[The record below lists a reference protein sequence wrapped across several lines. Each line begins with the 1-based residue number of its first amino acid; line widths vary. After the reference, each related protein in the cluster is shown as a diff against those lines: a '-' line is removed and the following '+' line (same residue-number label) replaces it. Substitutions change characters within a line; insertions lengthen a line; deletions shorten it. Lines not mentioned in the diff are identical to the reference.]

1 MKWSLERKIIAVGFG
16 LAMVIIA
23 IVNIISYQN
32 TDKLFVRERQ
42 LEYSYEVIQKVRDV
56 LTTVREAEKA
66 RRSLIITGNKSYEET
81 YNTAIQ
87 SIEAKLT
94 DAQRSTTNNPT
105 QQQRLDIIKPLI
117 AQKVSLLKQSIEFY
131 KRDKYDT
138 AIQLY
143 ITDKNLTIQDE
154 VWQLITQIEKEEQ
167 SLVESH
173 QAATDAS
180 FRFTIVA
187 TITGYWIS
195 FALLFIVYSLL
206 HRQISTRQKL
216 EDTLRESQ
224 QRYRNLFELN
234 PHPLWVYDLENLS
247 FLAVNE
253 VAIKQYGYSQSEFL
267 SMTIKDI
274 RPPEE
279 VPALLDRI
287 PGLRWADKRFATRRH
302 KKRDGTEIDVEIT
315 SHELTF
321 KGRPARLVL
330 ARDITQQKQAQEA
343 LAASE
348 EKFRQIAENINE
360 IFWMRDAKA
369 DIVLYVNPAYERIWG
384 RTCESLYR
392 NPQSFLDA
400 VHPEDKSLVIANLQ
414 NNIKKEFEI
423 EYRIVRPDDSVRWVW
438 EHSFPIKNGLGK
450 VYRRAVVTQ
459 DITERKR
466 AEEVQRNLEKELE
479 LNELKIRFFS
489 MFSHELR
496 TPLSTI
502 LISAQLLENSNKE
515 WSEEKKLK
523 NLHRIQ
529 SSAKTMTQLLTDILT
544 LTRAEAGKLE
554 FRPQPLDLEDFCFSL
569 LEEIKFSTRAEKDI
583 LFVSQCSQR
592 IAWMDE
598 RMLRSIVTNLVDNA
612 IKYSPDDS
620 KIYFTLSAESGQAIF
635 QIQDQGIGIS
645 QEEEEQL
652 YQAFQRGENVGD
664 VTGTGLG
671 LAVVKK
677 CVELHG
683 GSIKLESQV
692 GVGTTFTV
700 RIPWKSDLGE
710 VKRKER

>member
-16 LAMVIIA
+16 LAMFIIA

-32 TDKLFVRERQ
+32 TDKLFARERQ

-56 LTTVREAEKA
+56 LNTLQDAEKA
-66 RRSLIITGNKSYEET
+66 RRSYITTGNNTYLET
-81 YNTAIQ
+81 SNTAIQ
-87 SIEAKLT
+87 TIEAKLT
-94 DAQRSTTNNPT
+94 DAQRATTNNPT
-105 QQQRLDIIKPLI
+105 QQQRLNIIKPLI
-117 AQKVSLLKQSIEFY
+117 AQRVSLLKQSIDFY
-131 KRDKYDT
+131 KRDKFNT
-138 AIQLY
+138 AIQLA
-143 ITDKNLTIQDE
+143 ITDTSITIQDKI
-154 VWQLITQIEKEEQ
+154 WQLSSEIEKEEQ
-167 SLVESH
+167 SLVQYH
-173 QAATDAS
+173 QARSDAS

-187 TITGYWIS
+187 KITGYWIS

-206 HRQISTRQKL
+206 HRQISTRQQL

-224 QRYRNLFELN
+224 QRYRNLFEVN

-343 LAASE
+343 LATSE

-360 IFWMRDAKA
+360 IFWMRDAEA
-369 DIVLYVNPAYERIWG
+369 DIVLYVNPAYEKIWG
-384 RTCESLYR
+384 RTCESLYI

-400 VHPEDKSLVIANLQ
+400 VHPEDKSRVIANLKK
-414 NNIKKEFEI
+414 NIKKEFEI

-450 VYRRAVVTQ
+450 IYRRAVVTQ

-489 MFSHELR
+489 MVSHEFR

-620 KIYFTLSAESGQAIF
+620 KIYFTLSDESGQAIF

-645 QEEEEQL
+645 PEEEEQL

-683 GSIKLESQV
+683 GSIKLESKV
-692 GVGTTFTV
+692 GVGTTFSV
-700 RIPWKSDLGE
+700 RIPWKNDLGE
-710 VKRKER
+710 VKR

>member
-16 LAMVIIA
+16 LAMVITA
-23 IVNIISYQN
+23 IVNTISYQN
-32 TDKLFVRERQ
+32 TAKLFARERQ
-42 LEYSYEVIQKVRDV
+42 IEYSYEVLQKVRDV
-56 LTTVREAEKA
+56 LTTLRDAERD
-66 RRSLIITGNKSYEET
+66 RRSYIITGNKSYLET

-87 SIEAKLT
+87 TIETKLT
-94 DAQRSTTNNPT
+94 DAQRATADNPM
-105 QQQRLDIIKPLI
+105 QQHRLDIIKPLI
-117 AQKVSLLKQSIEFY
+117 AERLNLLKKSIDFY
-131 KRDKYDT
+131 KRDKSNT
-138 AIQLY
+138 AIQISLTDQS
-143 ITDKNLTIQDE
+143 ITLNDKI
-154 VWQLITQIEKEEQ
+154 WQFITEMEKEEQ
-167 SLVESH
+167 SLVQH
-173 QAATDAS
+173 QQAYSDAN

-187 TITGYWIS
+187 NITGYWVS
-195 FALLFIVYSLL
+195 FAILFIVYSLL
-206 HRQISTRQKL
+206 HRQISTRKQL

-224 QRYRNLFELN
+224 QRYRNLFEVN
-234 PHPLWVYDLENLS
+234 PHPLWVYDLENLN

-253 VAIKQYGYSQSEFL
+253 VAIKQYGYSQTEFL

-343 LAASE
+343 LATSE
-348 EKFRQIAENINE
+348 EKFRQIAENIHE
-360 IFWMRDAKA
+360 IFWMRDAEA
-369 DIVLYVNPAYERIWG
+369 DKVLYVNTAYEKIWG
-384 RTCESLYR
+384 RSCESLYI

-400 VHPEDKSLVIANLQ
+400 VHSEDKERVIANLEK
-414 NNIKKEFEI
+414 NAKKEFEI

-438 EHSFPIKNGLGK
+438 EHSFPIKNALGE

-489 MFSHELR
+489 MVSHEFR

-569 LEEIKFSTRAEKDI
+569 LEEMKFSTRAKKDI

-620 KIYFTLSAESGQAIF
+620 QIYFTLAAESGQAIF
-635 QIQDQGIGIS
+635 QIQDQGIGIP

-652 YQAFQRGENVGD
+652 YQAYQRGENVGD

-683 GSIKLESQV
+683 GSIKLESKL

-700 RIPWKSDLGE
+700 TIPWKTDLKE
-710 VKRKER
+710 VK

>member
-16 LAMVIIA
+16 LAVVIIG

-32 TDKLFVRERQ
+32 TEKLFARERQ

-56 LTTVREAEKA
+56 LTTLQNAEKA
-66 RRSLIITGNKSYEET
+66 RRSYIITGNKSYEET

-87 SIEAKLT
+87 TIEAKLT
-94 DAQRSTTNNPT
+94 DAQRATTNNPT
-105 QQQRLDIIKPLI
+105 QQQRLNIIKPLI
-117 AQKVSLLKQSIEFY
+117 AQKVSLLKQSVDFY
-131 KRDKYDT
+131 KRDKSNT
-138 AIQLY
+138 AIQLAL
-143 ITDKNLTIQDE
+143 TDKSITIQNKI
-154 VWQLITQIEKEEQ
+154 WQLISEIEKEEQ
-167 SLVESH
+167 SLVQYH
-173 QAATDAS
+173 QVHSDAS
-180 FRFTIVA
+180 FRFTIIA
-187 TITGYWIS
+187 KITGYWIS

-206 HRQISTRQKL
+206 HRQISTRQQL

-224 QRYRNLFELN
+224 QRYRNLFEVN

-253 VAIKQYGYSQSEFL
+253 VAIKKYGYSQSEFL

-279 VPALLDRI
+279 VPALLNRI

-302 KKRDGTEIDVEIT
+302 KKRDGTEIDVEVT

-343 LAASE
+343 LATSE
-348 EKFRQIAENINE
+348 EKFRQIAENIHE
-360 IFWMRDAKA
+360 IFWMRDAEA

-384 RTCESLYR
+384 RSCESLYI
-392 NPQSFLDA
+392 NPQSFLDG
-400 VHPEDKSLVIANLQ
+400 VHPEDKARVIANLE

-438 EHSFPIKNGLGK
+438 EHSFPVKNGLGK

-489 MFSHELR
+489 MVSHEFR

-583 LFVSQCSQR
+583 LFVSQCSQG

-620 KIYFTLSAESGQAIF
+620 KIYFTLAAESGQAIF
-635 QIQDQGIGIS
+635 QIQDQGIGIC

-683 GSIKLESQV
+683 GSIKLESKV

-700 RIPWKSDLGE
+700 RIPWKGDLGE
-710 VKRKER
+710 VKR

>member
-1 MKWSLERKIIAVGFG
+1 MKWSVERKIIAVGFG
-16 LAMVIIA
+16 LAMLIIG

-32 TDKLFVRERQ
+32 TTKLFARERQ
-42 LEYSYEVIQKVRDV
+42 LEYSYEVLQKVRDV
-56 LTTVREAEKA
+56 VTTLRDAEKA
-66 RRSLIITGNKSYEET
+66 RHRYITTGNKSNLEI
-81 YNTAIQ
+81 YNKAIQ

-94 DAQRSTTNNPT
+94 DAQRATSRNST
-105 QQQRLDIIKPLI
+105 QQQKLDIIKPLI
-117 AQKVSLLKQSIEFY
+117 AQKISLLKQSIDFY
-131 KRDKYDT
+131 KRDKYNT
-138 AIQLY
+138 AIQLSL
-143 ITDKNLTIQDE
+143 TDKSTNLEDKI
-154 VWQLITQIEKEEQ
+154 WQLITQMEKEEQ
-167 SLVESH
+167 SLLKEH
-173 QAATDAS
+173 QAHSDAR

-187 TITGYWIS
+187 KVTGYWVS

-206 HRQISTRQKL
+206 HRQISTRQQL

-224 QRYRNLFELN
+224 QRYRNLFEVN
-234 PHPLWVYDLENLS
+234 PHPLWVYDLQNLN

-279 VPALLDRI
+279 VPALLNRI

-330 ARDITQQKQAQEA
+330 SRDITQQKQAQEA
-343 LAASE
+343 LATSE
-348 EKFRQIAENINE
+348 EKFRQLAENIHE
-360 IFWMRDAKA
+360 IFWIRDVEA
-369 DIVLYVNPAYERIWG
+369 DKVLYVNPVYERIWG
-384 RTCESLYR
+384 RSCESLYT

-400 VHPEDKSLVIANLQ
+400 VHSEDKPRVIANLEK
-414 NNIKKEFEI
+414 NVKKEFEI

-450 VYRRAVVTQ
+450 IYRRAVVTQ

-479 LNELKIRFFS
+479 LHELKIRFFS
-489 MFSHELR
+489 MVSHEFR

-569 LEEIKFSTRAEKDI
+569 LEEIKFSTRAQKEI
-583 LFVSQCSQR
+583 LFVSQCSKI

-598 RMLRSIVTNLVDNA
+598 RMLRSIITNLVDNA

-620 KIYFTLSAESGQAIF
+620 QIYFTLAAESGQAIF

-664 VTGTGLG
+664 APGTGLG

-683 GSIKLESQV
+683 GSIKLESKM

-700 RIPWKSDLGE
+700 TIPWKSDLE
-710 VKRKER
+710 QVK

>member
-1 MKWSLERKIIAVGFG
+1 MVTRKKNHCCRVWIGDADYWIA
-16 LAMVIIA
+16 
-23 IVNIISYQN
+23 NIISYQN
-32 TDKLFVRERQ
+32 TTKLFARERQ
-42 LEYSYEVIQKVRDV
+42 LEYSYEVLQKVRDV
-56 LTTVREAEKA
+56 LTTVRDAEKA
-66 RRSLIITGNKSYEET
+66 RRSYITTGNKSNLET
-81 YNTAIQ
+81 YNKAIQ
-87 SIEAKLT
+87 SIEVKLT
-94 DAQRSTTNNPT
+94 DAQSATSENFK
-105 QQQRLDIIKPLI
+105 QQQKLNLIKRLI
-117 AQKVSLLKQSIEFY
+117 AQKITLLKQSIDFY
-131 KRDKYDT
+131 NRDKSNT
-138 AIQLY
+138 AIQLSL
-143 ITDKNLTIQDE
+143 TDKSTNLEYQ

-167 SLVESH
+167 SLVQQH
-173 QAATDAS
+173 QARSDAS

-187 TITGYWIS
+187 KVTGYWIS

-206 HRQISTRQKL
+206 HRQISTRQQL

-224 QRYRNLFELN
+224 QRYRNLFEVN
-234 PHPLWVYDLENLS
+234 PHPLWVYDLENLN

-253 VAIKQYGYSQSEFL
+253 VAIKQYGYSQSEFF

-279 VPALLDRI
+279 IPALLNRI
-287 PGLRWADKRFATRRH
+287 PALRWADKRFATRRH

-330 ARDITQQKQAQEA
+330 ARDITQEKQAQEA
-343 LAASE
+343 LANSE
-348 EKFRQIAENINE
+348 EKFRQIAENIHE
-360 IFWMRDAKA
+360 IFWMRDAKS
-369 DIVLYVNPAYERIWG
+369 DIVLYVNPAYEKIWG
-384 RTCESLYR
+384 RSCESLYT

-400 VHPEDKSLVIANLQ
+400 VHPEDKSRVIANL
-414 NNIKKEFEI
+414 NKNVKKEFEI

-450 VYRRAVVTQ
+450 IYRRAVVTQ
-459 DITERKR
+459 DITERKQ

-489 MFSHELR
+489 MVSHEFR

-523 NLHRIQ
+523 NLERIQ

-569 LEEIKFSTRAEKDI
+569 LEEIKFSTRAQKDI
-583 LFVSQCSQR
+583 LFVSECSQR

-620 KIYFTLSAESGQAIF
+620 PIYFTLAAESGHAIF
-635 QIQDQGIGIS
+635 QIQDQGIGICK
-645 QEEEEQL
+645 EEEEQL

-683 GSIKLESQV
+683 GSIKLESKL

-700 RIPWKSDLGE
+700 RIPWKTDLKE
-710 VKRKER
+710 VK

>member
-16 LAMVIIA
+16 LAMLIIGIA
-23 IVNIISYQN
+23 NIISYQN
-32 TDKLFVRERQ
+32 TTKLFARERQ
-42 LEYSYEVIQKVRDV
+42 LEYSYEVLQKVRDV
-56 LTTVREAEKA
+56 LTTARDAEKA
-66 RRSLIITGNKSYEET
+66 RRSYITTGNKSNLET
-81 YNTAIQ
+81 YNKAIQ
-87 SIEAKLT
+87 SIEVKLT
-94 DAQRSTTNNPT
+94 DAQSATSENFK
-105 QQQRLDIIKPLI
+105 QQQKLNIIKRLI
-117 AQKVSLLKQSIEFY
+117 AQKISLLKQSIDFY
-131 KRDKYDT
+131 NRDKSNT
-138 AIQLY
+138 AIQLSL
-143 ITDKNLTIQDE
+143 TDKSTNLEYKI
-154 VWQLITQIEKEEQ
+154 WQLITQIEKEEQ
-167 SLVESH
+167 SLVQQH
-173 QAATDAS
+173 QARSDAS

-187 TITGYWIS
+187 KVTGYWIS

-206 HRQISTRQKL
+206 HRQISTRQQL

-224 QRYRNLFELN
+224 QRYRNLFEVN
-234 PHPLWVYDLENLS
+234 PHPLWVYDLENLN

-253 VAIKQYGYSQSEFL
+253 VAIKQYGYSQSEFF

-279 VPALLDRI
+279 IPALLNRI

-330 ARDITQQKQAQEA
+330 ARDITQEKQAQEA
-343 LAASE
+343 LANSE
-348 EKFRQIAENINE
+348 EKFRQIAENIHE
-360 IFWMRDAKA
+360 IFWMRDAKN
-369 DIVLYVNPAYERIWG
+369 DIVLYVNPAYEKIWG
-384 RTCESLYR
+384 RSCESLYT

-400 VHPEDKSLVIANLQ
+400 VHPEDKPRVIGNL
-414 NNIKKEFEI
+414 NKNVKKEFEI

-450 VYRRAVVTQ
+450 IYRRAVVTQ

-489 MFSHELR
+489 MVSHEFR

-523 NLHRIQ
+523 NLERIQ

-569 LEEIKFSTRAEKDI
+569 LEEIKFSTRAQKDI
-583 LFVSQCSQR
+583 LFVSECSQR

-598 RMLRSIVTNLVDNA
+598 RMLRSIVSNLVDNA

-620 KIYFTLSAESGQAIF
+620 QIYFTLAAESGQAIF
-635 QIQDQGIGIS
+635 RVQDQGIGICK
-645 QEEEEQL
+645 EEEEQL

-683 GSIKLESQV
+683 GSIKLESKL

-700 RIPWKSDLGE
+700 RIPWKTDLKE
-710 VKRKER
+710 VK

>member
-16 LAMVIIA
+16 LAMLIIGIA
-23 IVNIISYQN
+23 NIISYQN
-32 TDKLFVRERQ
+32 TTKLFARERQ
-42 LEYSYEVIQKVRDV
+42 LEYSYEVLQKVRDV
-56 LTTVREAEKA
+56 LTTVRDAEKA
-66 RRSLIITGNKSYEET
+66 RRSYITTGNKSNLET
-81 YNTAIQ
+81 YNKAIQ
-87 SIEAKLT
+87 SIEVKLT
-94 DAQRSTTNNPT
+94 DAQSATSENFK
-105 QQQRLDIIKPLI
+105 QQQKLNLIKRLI
-117 AQKVSLLKQSIEFY
+117 AQKITLLKQSIDFY
-131 KRDKYDT
+131 NRDKSNT
-138 AIQLY
+138 AIQLSL
-143 ITDKNLTIQDE
+143 TDKSTNLEYQ

-167 SLVESH
+167 SLVQQH
-173 QAATDAS
+173 QARSDAS

-187 TITGYWIS
+187 KVTGYWIS

-206 HRQISTRQKL
+206 HRQISTRQQL

-224 QRYRNLFELN
+224 QRYRNLFEVN
-234 PHPLWVYDLENLS
+234 PHPLWVYDLENLN

-253 VAIKQYGYSQSEFL
+253 VAIKQYGYSQSEFF

-279 VPALLDRI
+279 IPALLNRI
-287 PGLRWADKRFATRRH
+287 PALRWADKRFATRRH

-330 ARDITQQKQAQEA
+330 ARDITQEKQAQEA
-343 LAASE
+343 LANSE
-348 EKFRQIAENINE
+348 EKFRQIAENIHE
-360 IFWMRDAKA
+360 IFWMRDAKS
-369 DIVLYVNPAYERIWG
+369 DIVLYVNPAYEKIWG
-384 RTCESLYR
+384 RSCESLYT

-400 VHPEDKSLVIANLQ
+400 VHPEDKSRVIANL
-414 NNIKKEFEI
+414 NKNVKKEFEI

-450 VYRRAVVTQ
+450 IYRRAVVTQ
-459 DITERKR
+459 DITERKQ

-489 MFSHELR
+489 MVSHEFR

-523 NLHRIQ
+523 NLERIQ

-569 LEEIKFSTRAEKDI
+569 LEEIKFSTRAQKDI
-583 LFVSQCSQR
+583 LFVSECSQR

-620 KIYFTLSAESGQAIF
+620 PIYFTLAAESGHAIF
-635 QIQDQGIGIS
+635 QIQDQGIGICK
-645 QEEEEQL
+645 EEEEQL

-683 GSIKLESQV
+683 GSIKLESKL

-700 RIPWKSDLGE
+700 RIPWKTDLKE
-710 VKRKER
+710 VK

>member
-16 LAMVIIA
+16 LAMLIIGIA
-23 IVNIISYQN
+23 NIISYQN
-32 TDKLFVRERQ
+32 TTKLFARERQ
-42 LEYSYEVIQKVRDV
+42 LEYSYEVLQKVRDV
-56 LTTVREAEKA
+56 LTTVRDAEKA
-66 RRSLIITGNKSYEET
+66 RRSYITTGNKSNLET
-81 YNTAIQ
+81 YNKAIQ

-94 DAQRSTTNNPT
+94 DAQSATSDNYT
-105 QQQRLDIIKPLI
+105 QQQKLNLIKRLI
-117 AQKVSLLKQSIEFY
+117 AQKITLLKQSIDFY
-131 KRDKYDT
+131 NRDKSNT
-138 AIQLY
+138 AIQLSL
-143 ITDKNLTIQDE
+143 TDKSTNLEYQ

-167 SLVESH
+167 SLVQQH
-173 QAATDAS
+173 QARSDAS

-187 TITGYWIS
+187 KVTGYWIS

-206 HRQISTRQKL
+206 HRQISTRQQL

-224 QRYRNLFELN
+224 QRYRNLFEVN
-234 PHPLWVYDLENLS
+234 PHPLWVYDLENLN

-279 VPALLDRI
+279 IPALLNRI

-330 ARDITQQKQAQEA
+330 ARDITQEKQAQEA
-343 LAASE
+343 LANSE
-348 EKFRQIAENINE
+348 EKFRQIAENIHE
-360 IFWMRDAKA
+360 IFWMRDAKS
-369 DIVLYVNPAYERIWG
+369 DIVLYVNPAYEKIWG
-384 RTCESLYR
+384 RSCESLYT

-400 VHPEDKSLVIANLQ
+400 VHPEDKSRVIG
-414 NNIKKEFEI
+414 NINKNVKKEFEI

-450 VYRRAVVTQ
+450 IYRRAVVTQ

-489 MFSHELR
+489 MVSHEFR

-523 NLHRIQ
+523 NLERIQ

-569 LEEIKFSTRAEKDI
+569 LEEIKFSTRAQKDI
-583 LFVSQCSQR
+583 LFVSECSQR

-598 RMLRSIVTNLVDNA
+598 KMLRSIVTNLVDNA

-620 KIYFTLSAESGQAIF
+620 QIYFTLAAESGQAIF
-635 QIQDQGIGIS
+635 QIQDQGIGICK
-645 QEEEEQL
+645 EEEEQL

-683 GSIKLESQV
+683 GSIKLESKL

-700 RIPWKSDLGE
+700 RIPWKTDLKE
-710 VKRKER
+710 VK

>member
-16 LAMVIIA
+16 LAMLIIGF
-23 IVNIISYQN
+23 VNIISYQN
-32 TDKLFVRERQ
+32 TTKLFARERQ
-42 LEYSYEVIQKVRDV
+42 LEYSYEVLQKVRDV
-56 LTTVREAEKA
+56 LTTVRDAEKA
-66 RRSLIITGNKSYEET
+66 RRSYITTGNKSHLET
-81 YNTAIQ
+81 YNKAIQ

-94 DAQRSTTNNPT
+94 DAQSATSDNFK
-105 QQQRLDIIKPLI
+105 QQYKLNIIKRLI
-117 AQKVSLLKQSIEFY
+117 AQKISLLKQSIDFY
-131 KRDKYDT
+131 KRDKSNT
-138 AIQLY
+138 AIQLSL
-143 ITDKNLTIQDE
+143 TDKSTNLEYQ

-167 SLVESH
+167 SLVQQH
-173 QAATDAS
+173 QARSDAS
-180 FRFTIVA
+180 FRFTTVA
-187 TITGYWIS
+187 KVTGYWIS

-206 HRQISTRQKL
+206 HRQISTRQQL

-224 QRYRNLFELN
+224 QRYRNLFEVN
-234 PHPLWVYDLENLS
+234 PHPLWVYDLENLK

-279 VPALLDRI
+279 IPALLNRI

-330 ARDITQQKQAQEA
+330 ARDITQEKQAQEA
-343 LAASE
+343 LANSE
-348 EKFRQIAENINE
+348 EKFRQIAENIHE
-360 IFWMRDAKA
+360 IFWMRDAKS
-369 DIVLYVNPAYERIWG
+369 DIVLYVNPAYEKIWG
-384 RTCESLYR
+384 RSCESLYT

-400 VHPEDKSLVIANLQ
+400 VHPEDKSRVIANLKK
-414 NNIKKEFEI
+414 NVKKEFEI

-450 VYRRAVVTQ
+450 IYRRAVVTQ

-489 MFSHELR
+489 MVSHEFR

-523 NLHRIQ
+523 NLERIQ

-569 LEEIKFSTRAEKDI
+569 LEEIKFSTRAQKDI
-583 LFVSQCSQR
+583 LFVSECSQR

-620 KIYFTLSAESGQAIF
+620 QIYFTLAAESGQAIF
-635 QIQDQGIGIS
+635 QIQDQGIGIC
-645 QEEEEQL
+645 QEEEEQV

-683 GSIKLESQV
+683 GSIKLESKL

-700 RIPWKSDLGE
+700 TIPWKTDLKE
-710 VKRKER
+710 VK

>member
-1 MKWSLERKIIAVGFG
+1 MKWSLERKIIAIGFG
-16 LAMVIIA
+16 LAMSITGF
-23 IVNIISYQN
+23 VNIISYQN
-32 TDKLFVRERQ
+32 SHKLFTRERQ
-42 LEYSYEVIQKVRDV
+42 LESSYETLQKLRDV
-56 LTTVREAEKA
+56 LIPLRDAQTA
-66 RRSLIITGNKSYEET
+66 RRNYIITGNESYLKT
-81 YNTAIQ
+81 YNTAIKN
-87 SIEAKLT
+87 IEAKLT
-94 DAQRSTTNNPT
+94 DADATVADPT
-105 QQQRLDIIKPLI
+105 QRQKLDVIKPLI
-117 AQKVSLLKQSIEFY
+117 AQEVSYLNKSVEVY
-131 KRDKYDT
+131 KRDKPNT
-138 AIQLY
+138 AIQISL
-143 ITDKNLTIQDE
+143 TDKSMVIEDRIWQTISE
-154 VWQLITQIEKEEQ
+154 IEKEEQ
-167 SLVESH
+167 LLVQQQQVNS
-173 QAATDAS
+173 DAS
-180 FRFTIVA
+180 FRYDTVA
-187 TITGYWIS
+187 KITGYWIS

-206 HRQISTRQKL
+206 HRQISTRQQL

-224 QRYRNLFELN
+224 QRYRNLFEVN
-234 PHPLWVYDLENLS
+234 PHPLWVYDLETLS
-247 FLAVNE
+247 FLVVNDL
-253 VAIKQYGYSQSEFL
+253 AIKQYGYSQEEFL
-267 SMTIKDI
+267 KMTIKDI

-279 VPALLDRI
+279 IPALLDRI
-287 PGLRWADKRFATRRH
+287 PALRWADKRFATRRH

-330 ARDITQQKQAQEA
+330 ARDITTQKQAQEA

-348 EKFRQIAENINE
+348 EKFRQIADNIHE
-360 IFWMRDAKA
+360 IFWMMDAETGK
-369 DIVLYVNPAYERIWG
+369 VLYVNTAYEKIWG
-384 RTCESLYR
+384 RSSDLHK

-400 VHPEDKSLVIANLQ
+400 VHLEDKSRVIANLKK
-414 NNIKKEFEI
+414 NAKKEFEI
-423 EYRIVRPDDSVRWVW
+423 EYRIVRPDNSVRWVW
-438 EHSFPIKNGLGK
+438 EHNFPIRNDAGN

-489 MFSHELR
+489 MVSHEFR

-502 LISAQLLENSNKE
+502 LISAQVLENSKKE

-554 FRPQPLDLEDFCFSL
+554 FRPQPIDLQDFCFSI
-569 LEEIKFSTRAEKDI
+569 LEELKFSTRAQKEI
-583 LFVSQCSQR
+583 LFISHCYQR
-592 IAWMDE
+592 VAWMDE
-598 RMLRSIVTNLVDNA
+598 RMLRSIVSNLVDNA
-612 IKYSPDDS
+612 IKYSPDNS
-620 KIYFTLSAESGQAIF
+620 QIHFTLAAESGQAIF
-635 QIQDQGIGIS
+635 KIQDQGIGIC
-645 QEEEEQL
+645 QEEQDQL

-683 GSIKLESQV
+683 GSIMLESKI

-700 RIPWKSDLGE
+700 TIPWKSDG
-710 VKRKER
+710 VMG

>member
-16 LAMVIIA
+16 LAMLIIGIA
-23 IVNIISYQN
+23 NIISYQN
-32 TDKLFVRERQ
+32 TTKLFARERQ
-42 LEYSYEVIQKVRDV
+42 LEYSYEVLQKVRDV
-56 LTTVREAEKA
+56 LTTVRDAEKA
-66 RRSLIITGNKSYEET
+66 RRSYITTGNKSNLET
-81 YNTAIQ
+81 YNKAIQ
-87 SIEAKLT
+87 SVEAKLT
-94 DAQRSTTNNPT
+94 DAQRATSDNFT
-105 QQQRLDIIKPLI
+105 QQQKLNLIKRLI
-117 AQKVSLLKQSIEFY
+117 AQKITLLKQSIDFY
-131 KRDKYDT
+131 KRDKSNT
-138 AIQLY
+138 AIQLSL
-143 ITDKNLTIQDE
+143 TDKSTNLEYQ

-167 SLVESH
+167 SLVQQH
-173 QAATDAS
+173 QARSDAS

-187 TITGYWIS
+187 KVTAYWIS

-206 HRQISTRQKL
+206 HRQISTRQQL

-224 QRYRNLFELN
+224 QRYRNLFEVN
-234 PHPLWVYDLENLS
+234 PHPLWVYDLENLN

-279 VPALLDRI
+279 IPALLNRI

-343 LAASE
+343 LANSE
-348 EKFRQIAENINE
+348 EKFRQIAENIHE
-360 IFWMRDAKA
+360 IFWMRDAKS
-369 DIVLYVNPAYERIWG
+369 DIVLYVNPAYEKIWG
-384 RTCESLYR
+384 RSCESLYI

-400 VHPEDKSLVIANLQ
+400 VHPDDKSRVVANL
-414 NNIKKEFEI
+414 NKNVKKEFEI

-450 VYRRAVVTQ
+450 IYRRAVVTQ
-459 DITERKR
+459 DITERKQ

-489 MFSHELR
+489 MVSHEFR

-523 NLHRIQ
+523 NLERIQ

-569 LEEIKFSTRAEKDI
+569 LEEIKFSTRAQKDI
-583 LFVSQCSQR
+583 LFVSECSQR

-620 KIYFTLSAESGQAIF
+620 PISFTLADESGHAIF
-635 QIQDQGIGIS
+635 QIQDQGIGICK
-645 QEEEEQL
+645 EEEEQL

-683 GSIKLESQV
+683 GSIKLESKL

-700 RIPWKSDLGE
+700 RIPWKTDLKGS
-710 VKRKER
+710 

>member
-16 LAMVIIA
+16 LAMLIIGIA
-23 IVNIISYQN
+23 NIISYQN
-32 TDKLFVRERQ
+32 TTKLFARERQ
-42 LEYSYEVIQKVRDV
+42 LEYSYEVLQKVRDV
-56 LTTVREAEKA
+56 LTTVRDAEKA
-66 RRSLIITGNKSYEET
+66 RRSYITTGNKSNLET
-81 YNTAIQ
+81 YNKAIQ
-87 SIEAKLT
+87 SIEVKLT
-94 DAQRSTTNNPT
+94 DAQSATSENFK
-105 QQQRLDIIKPLI
+105 QQQKLNLIKRLI
-117 AQKVSLLKQSIEFY
+117 AQKITLLKQSIDFY
-131 KRDKYDT
+131 NRDKSNK
-138 AIQLY
+138 AIQLSL
-143 ITDKNLTIQDE
+143 TDKSTNLEYQ

-167 SLVESH
+167 SLVQQH
-173 QAATDAS
+173 QARSDAS

-187 TITGYWIS
+187 KVTGYWIS

-206 HRQISTRQKL
+206 HRQISTRQQL

-224 QRYRNLFELN
+224 QRYRNLFEVN
-234 PHPLWVYDLENLS
+234 PHPLWVYDLENLN

-253 VAIKQYGYSQSEFL
+253 VAIKQYGYSQSEFF

-279 VPALLDRI
+279 IPALLNRI
-287 PGLRWADKRFATRRH
+287 PALRWADKRFATRRH

-330 ARDITQQKQAQEA
+330 ARDITQEKQAQEA
-343 LAASE
+343 LANSE
-348 EKFRQIAENINE
+348 EKFRQIAENIHE
-360 IFWMRDAKA
+360 IFWMRDAKS
-369 DIVLYVNPAYERIWG
+369 DIVLYVNPAYEKIWG
-384 RTCESLYR
+384 RSCESLYT

-400 VHPEDKSLVIANLQ
+400 VHPEDKSRVIANL
-414 NNIKKEFEI
+414 NKNVKKEFEI

-450 VYRRAVVTQ
+450 IYRRAVVTQ
-459 DITERKR
+459 DITERKQ

-489 MFSHELR
+489 MVSHEFR

-523 NLHRIQ
+523 NLERIQ

-569 LEEIKFSTRAEKDI
+569 LEEIKFSTRAQKDI
-583 LFVSQCSQR
+583 LFVSECSQR

-620 KIYFTLSAESGQAIF
+620 PIYFTLAAESGHAIF
-635 QIQDQGIGIS
+635 QIQDQGIGICK
-645 QEEEEQL
+645 EEEEQL

-683 GSIKLESQV
+683 GSIKLESKL

-700 RIPWKSDLGE
+700 RIPWKTDLKE
-710 VKRKER
+710 VK

>member
-16 LAMVIIA
+16 LAMLIIA

-32 TDKLFVRERQ
+32 TEKLFARERQ

-56 LTTVREAEKA
+56 LTTLEDAEKA
-66 RRSLIITGNKSYEET
+66 RRSYIITGNNSYEET

-87 SIEAKLT
+87 TIEAKLT
-94 DAQRSTTNNPT
+94 DAQRVTTNNPT
-105 QQQRLDIIKPLI
+105 QQQRLNIIKPLI
-117 AQKVSLLKQSIEFY
+117 AQRVSLLKQSIDIY
-131 KRDKYDT
+131 KRDKSNT
-138 AIQLY
+138 AIQLAL
-143 ITDKNLTIQDE
+143 TDKSITIQDQI
-154 VWQLITQIEKEEQ
+154 WQLNSEIEKQEQ
-167 SLVESH
+167 SLVRYH
-173 QAATDAS
+173 QIRSDTS

-187 TITGYWIS
+187 KITGYWIS

-206 HRQISTRQKL
+206 HRQISTRQQL

-224 QRYRNLFELN
+224 QRYRNLFEVN

-253 VAIKQYGYSQSEFL
+253 VAIKKYGYSQKEFL

-302 KKRDGTEIDVEIT
+302 KKRDGTEIDVEVT

-343 LAASE
+343 LATSE
-348 EKFRQIAENINE
+348 EKFRQIAENIHE
-360 IFWMRDAKA
+360 IFWMRDAEA
-369 DIVLYVNPAYERIWG
+369 DIVLYVNPAYEKIWG
-384 RTCESLYR
+384 RSCESLYIE
-392 NPQSFLDA
+392 PQSFLDG
-400 VHPEDKSLVIANLQ
+400 VHPEDKARVISNLK

-438 EHSFPIKNGLGK
+438 EHSFPVKNGLGK

-489 MFSHELR
+489 MVSHEFR

-554 FRPQPLDLEDFCFSL
+554 FRPQPLDLEEFCFSL

-620 KIYFTLSAESGQAIF
+620 KIYFTLSDKSGQAIF

-692 GVGTTFTV
+692 GVGSSFTV

-710 VKRKER
+710 VKR